1 MTSGPNHAL
10 LHFHRFNKV
19 SFAPSSWCE
28 QVKQGVTPAMFR
40 QTGCI
45 TSPMWSEFNPQCLDI
60 LISCL
65 NLLSWLH
72 SRMSKGGVESSWR
85 LSWFCH
91 LYPTFCL
98 SLPTAHDH
106 RCSWTESSFY
116 QSGSLQ
122 HQSASHSH
130 TLPVD
135 EGFLKQTAVIQDSFQ
150 TWTKINLQLYNS

>member
-1 MTSGPNHAL
+1 MTLGPNHAL

-98 SLPTAHDH
+98 SLPTGAAELKALFTRAVHYN
-106 RCSWTESSFY
+106 TNLPAILTLF
-116 QSGSLQ
+116 QSTRAFWSKLQ
-122 HQSASHSH
+122 WYRIHFR
-130 TLPVD
+130 LEP
-135 EGFLKQTAVIQDSFQ
+135 K
-150 TWTKINLQLYNS
+150 

>member
-19 SFAPSSWCE
+19 SLHHPP
-28 QVKQGVTPAMFR
+28 GVSRWSRVLP
-40 QTGCI
+40 QQCI

-91 LYPTFCL
+91 LYPTSFCL